1 MGPEERALAGVAPLL
16 AVENLSV
23 AYRVRTGLFSAAPLR
38 ALTAV
43 SFAVGAG
50 ETLGVVGESGC
61 GKSTLARAVLRLLA
75 PRDETGGRVLLEA
88 EDLARLS
95 PEELRARRRV
105 MQMVFQ
111 DPLAS
116 LNPRMTAGRIVAEP
130 LRVFAPELSAAERM
144 ARAVEK
150 LAQTGLPRAAAHK
163 YPHEFSGGQAQRI
176 GIARALITAP
186 RLLVCDEIV
195 SALDVSV
202 QAQILNLLADL
213 RAAAGLALLFITHD
227 LSVAR
232 AISDRVLVL
241 YLGRAMEIAPAA
253 ALFANPRHPYTQGL
267 LASAP
272 PPTPQAARRWQPPP
286 LTGEPP
292 SPMAPPSGCVFRRRC
307 PRARPECAAQIPPLE
322 TTADGRQ
329 IACLRWREG

>member
-1 MGPEERALAGVAPLL
+1 MTPLL
-16 AVENLSV
+16 SVENLTV
-23 AYRVRTGLFSAAPLR
+23 AYRVRTGVFASKPLR

-43 SFAVGAG
+43 SFSLRAG
-50 ETLGVVGESGC
+50 ETLSIVGESGC

-75 PRDETGGRVLLEA
+75 PRDETAGRVTLDG
-88 EDLARLS
+88 EDLSCLPA
-95 PEELRARRRV
+95 EALRARRRS

-130 LRVFAPELSAAERM
+130 LSVAEPRLTADERR
-144 ARAVEK
+144 ARAVAMLE
-150 LAQTGLPRAAAHK
+150 QTGLPPAAAHK

-186 RLLVCDEIV
+186 RLLVCDEPV

-213 RAAAGLALLFITHD
+213 RAGGLAQLFITHD

-241 YLGRAMEIAPAA
+241 YLGRVMEVAPAA
-253 ALFANPRHPYTQGL
+253 ELFANPRHPYTQGL

-272 PPTPQAARRWQPPP
+272 PPTPQAARAWQPPP

-292 SPMAPPSGCVFRRRC
+292 SPLNPPSGCVFRLRC
-307 PRARPECAAQIPPLE
+307 PRAAAECAQQIPPLE

-329 IACLRWREG
+329 VACIKWRPPRHAGSLPPQSL